1 MGKFLCPRGTSEAF
15 CQGHQFGTLRLAA
28 PKQGPNILLGQT
40 VTLPIFGGWVSVGD
54 PVGSSC
60 QNVFFR
66 PAKAGRCYALWV
78 VAHLLLRAHS
88 EAPESTRGA
97 GNQLFL
103 TVVPALAS
111 DARAFEPYLARS
123 LGTMDAGGCRHGV
136 YLGRQGG
143 FCPALGLQ
151 GHSHNE
157 QIAGRQE
164 RRRSQ
169 APRPG
174 WIQRRGV
181 EGCRQAGESY
191 LELGA

>member
-60 QNVFFR
+60 QNVFFK
-66 PAKAGRCYALWV
+66 PTEAGRCYALWV

-123 LGTMDAGGCRHGV
+123 LGTMMPAGVATEFTWEGREVSVLRWGSRV
-136 YLGRQGG
+136 TAITSKLLGARSAGDPKHPDLGG
-143 FCPALGLQ
+143 Y
-151 GHSHNE
+151 SDVE
-157 QIAGRQE
+157 SKDAGRQVNL
-164 RRRSQ
+164 
-169 APRPG
+169 
-174 WIQRRGV
+174 I
-181 EGCRQAGESY
+181 
-191 LELGA
+191 